1 MWILLLS
8 ATVES
13 WILLGKE
20 KNFPVL
26 RFCSSSWSK
35 NFKRR
40 RMSHLIMYIQGLHQ
54 ENETPEQLRQLRFI
68 WHFRGEEAKDLV
80 LTRGAKK
87 LQEDGRANVGSTG
100 VCCARQGQWDTER
113 TLISRPCRVLPATP
127 TPCFWSISVLIVL
140 FLDQALG
147 LNSFRQLKGRQK
159 EWFLESFLF
168 LKNNWSKIIC
178 MPKKDIL

>member
-35 NFKRR
+35 DFKRRR

-68 WHFRGEEAKDLV
+68 WHFGGEEAKGLV
-80 LTRGAKK
+80 VKRGAKK
-87 LQEDGRANVGSTG
+87 LQEDGRANVGSAG
-100 VCCARQGQWDTER
+100 VCCATQGQWDTER
-113 TLISRPCRVLPATP
+113 ALISRPRWVPPATP
-127 TPCFWSISVLIVL
+127 APCSVDFCVGSALPRPGPLSEFFQAVKGEVERKISWVLPL
-140 FLDQALG
+140 
-147 LNSFRQLKGRQK
+147 S
-159 EWFLESFLF
+159 
-168 LKNNWSKIIC
+168 
-178 MPKKDIL
+178 

>member
-26 RFCSSSWSK
+26 RFCFSSWSK

-40 RMSHLIMYIQGLHQ
+40 RRMSYLIMYIQGLHQ

-68 WHFRGEEAKDLV
+68 WHFRGEEAKGLV
-80 LTRGAKK
+80 LKRGAKK
-87 LQEDGRANVGSTG
+87 LQEDGRANVVNRCLLCQAGTVG
-100 VCCARQGQWDTER
+100 HRED
-113 TLISRPCRVLPATP
+113 LDFRPCRVLPATP

-147 LNSFRQLKGRQK
+147 LNSFRQLTKR
-159 EWFLESFLF
+159 
-168 LKNNWSKIIC
+168 KISWVL
-178 MPKKDIL
+178 PLS

>member
-26 RFCSSSWSK
+26 RFCFSSWSK

-40 RMSHLIMYIQGLHQ
+40 RMSYLIMYIQGLHQ

-68 WHFRGEEAKDLV
+68 WHFRGEEAKGLV
-80 LTRGAKK
+80 LKRGAKK
-87 LQEDGRANVGSTG
+87 LQEDGRANVVNRCLLCQAGTVG
-100 VCCARQGQWDTER
+100 HRED
-113 TLISRPCRVLPATP
+113 LDFRPCRVLPATP
-127 TPCFWSISVLIVL
+127 TPFLVDLCVDSALPRPGPWSEFFQAVNKKKD
-140 FLDQALG
+140 FL
-147 LNSFRQLKGRQK
+147 SPS
-159 EWFLESFLF
+159 SFL
-168 LKNNWSKIIC
+168 KIIGL
-178 MPKKDIL
+178 K